1 MSDFNVSVTEFLTD
15 EYVVHIDPENDF
27 ETGLGVVR
35 DVIKVDDG
43 LPVYDVEFLNPV
55 GTRNFYRS
63 QQLRKATQDDLHK
76 EAGVM
81 AEERARR
88 ELAQAQSPAMS
99 EQARAAVEKLERLSS
114 YLFEHFPDDV
124 RKGMTDGLGLLDITL
139 KLLAAYKES
148 TQA

>member
-88 ELAQAQSPAMS
+88 ELAQTQSPAMS